1 MSIKKLIDF
10 FSTFSIFPVELTD
23 VRDQIVEEYRVGD
36 EIEFI
41 TVDVDIEALRGL
53 HYRYQKKNK
62 DGKIVTHS
70 LILVNKNL
78 PVEEQRVVCC
88 KEMIHILDEKMF
100 RTATPNAVALLA
112 SRLLSPPSAA
122 DFGVAD
128 LAVIKDKWAE
138 YQAMAVL
145 FPEEARD
152 EFFALNTAGKI
163 SLDEISTRLVLPKDK
178 VAFVMTTA
186 WPKLLDVLKSID

>member
-23 VRDQIVEEYRVGD
+23 VRDQIVEEYKVSD
-36 EIEFI
+36 EIEFL
-41 TVDVDIEALRGL
+41 TVDVDMAALRGL
-53 HYRYQKKNK
+53 HYRYQKK
-62 DGKIVTHS
+62 DAAGKITTHS
-70 LILVNKNL
+70 LIIVNKNL
-78 PVEEQRVVCC
+78 PIAEQRVVGC

-100 RTATPNAVALLA
+100 RTSTPDAVALLA
-112 SRLLSPPSAA
+112 SRLLVPAAKA

-128 LAVIKDKWAE
+128 LAVIKDQWAE
-138 YQAMAVL
+138 YQALAVL

-152 EFFALNTAGKI
+152 EFFALYTASKI
-163 SLDEISTRLVLPKDK
+163 TVDEISSRLVLPKDK

-186 WPKLLDVLKSID
+186 WPKLLKALKSMD